1 MHDHRP
7 ILAHR
12 VERTLR
18 ERVRPADSTV
28 ICPLTVT
35 AYEVTDPG
43 YATGQGEPVSR
54 KEAMNADYQPF
65 TVGTP
70 WGPPWGTTWF
80 HVTAD
85 VPADKRDVD
94 LELVIDLGWE
104 DHSPGFQA
112 EGLVLTPEGDV
123 VKAVNPRNQW
133 VPVPAGAE
141 KVDFYIEAAAN
152 PLLLGVPPF
161 IPTQDG
167 DKETASSEPLYRLVR
182 ADLVE
187 VNHEARQLAYDLE
200 VARELAEH
208 LPEDDPRGW
217 KLLLACQ
224 DALDALDLA
233 DVAGTADRAREALA
247 PALSVPARPEAQQ
260 ITAVAHAHIDSAW
273 LWPLRETRRK
283 VVRTIANVLRL
294 LDDGRTM
301 YFALP
306 AAQHLAWLKE
316 DDPVLFDRAVA
327 AMKNGLAGKP
337 GIVPVGGMWVEPD
350 AVLPG
355 SEAMVRQ
362 FVEGQKFFR
371 EHTGEICPEMW
382 LPDSFGYSGALPQ
395 LAKLAGAKWFLTQ
408 KISWNQVNRFPHHT
422 LNWEGIDGTRI
433 FTHFPPV
440 DTYGAEVS
448 STQVRHAETNF
459 QDMGRANV
467 SLMPYGYGDGG
478 GGPTRDMLE
487 RIDRFANLSG
497 AAKLVHERPA
507 DFFTRAEEDY
517 PHPGV
522 WAGELYLELHRGTF
536 TSQADT
542 KLGNRRNEH
551 LLREAELWSAYAATV
566 AGFDY
571 PYEELEECWH
581 TVLLGQFHDI
591 LPGTSIAWVH
601 HEVVANHAKVTE
613 TLEDIIA
620 RATRALVGEGEQR
633 ITLNS
638 GPFDRP
644 AGSDQVPALGGAAG
658 PEQATDKSDG
668 TASEATDSGERVLD
682 NGILRATVTS
692 EGTVSSLVHV
702 ASGREVVPA
711 GEHLGSLVL
720 HEDFPNMWDAW
731 DVDPF
736 YRASAREV
744 TGGRITGQDATSI
757 QVSYDFGESNATVTF
772 SLPAGA
778 RSLGIDLDID
788 WHETEK
794 FLKLRLPVDIHALD
808 AAFETQFGHVRRTI
822 HENTS
827 WEAARFEVSTHRW
840 VHVGEPGFGVALANS
855 ATYGLDVAREARAG
869 GGTYTIIRPS
879 ILRAPR
885 FPDPATDQGHHHRS
899 FLLTPGADIPT
910 AVETGYEA
918 NLPLRTVRGDHA
930 PQRLLEV
937 SGAVVEAVK
946 LAEDRS
952 GDLIVRLYEPHGA
965 RAEVELRTE
974 RVYEASTCSL
984 LEGDLEG
991 YELPEIV
998 SEDNSHRLSLRPFQV
1013 ATVRLKE
1020 LQ

>member
-35 AYEVTDPG
+35 AYQVTDPG
-43 YATGQGEPVSR
+43 YATGQGEPISR
-54 KEAMNADYQPF
+54 EEAMNAKYEPF
-65 TVGTP
+65 AVGTL

-85 VPADKRDVD
+85 IPEDKRDRQ

-123 VKAVNPRNQW
+123 VKAINPRNQW
-133 VPVPAGAE
+133 VPVPAGAS

-161 IPTQDG
+161 IPTDDG
-167 DKETASSEPLYRLVR
+167 DKETASREPIYRLVR

-187 VNHEARQLAYDLE
+187 VNEQARQLAYDLE
-200 VARELAEH
+200 VARELSEH

-233 DVAGTADRAREALA
+233 DVAGTAERARQALA
-247 PALSVPARPEAQQ
+247 PALSVPARPEAQR

-306 AAQHLAWLKE
+306 AAQHLAWLEE
-316 DDPVLFDRAVA
+316 DDPVLFSRAVE

-371 EHTGEICPEMW
+371 KHTGEICPEMW

-487 RIDRFANLSG
+487 RIDRFADLSG
-497 AAKLVHERPA
+497 AAQLVHERPA
-507 DFFTRAEEDY
+507 DFFARAEEDY
-517 PHPGV
+517 PDPNV
-522 WAGELYLELHRGTF
+522 WVGELYLELHRGTF

-542 KLGNRRNEH
+542 KLGNRRSEH
-551 LLREAELWSAYAATV
+551 LLREAEMWAAYAAT
-566 AGFDY
+566 FTDFEY
-571 PYEELEECWH
+571 PYSDFEECWR

-601 HEVVANHAKVTE
+601 HEVVDNYARVAKR
-613 TLEDIIA
+613 LEEIID
-620 RATRALVGEGEQR
+620 RALRALVGEGDTT
-633 ITLNS
+633 IALNA
-638 GPFDRP
+638 GPVSRRLGD
-644 AGSDQVPALGGAAG
+644 SEIPALGGAAAKPAELPAG
-658 PEQATDKSDG
+658 QAEDL
-668 TASEATDSGERVLD
+668 VLD
-682 NGILRATVTS
+682 NGIVRATFTE
-692 EGTVSSLVHV
+692 EGTVSSLIHLD
-702 ASGREVVPA
+702 SGREVVPPA
-711 GEHLGSLVL
+711 EHLGSLVL

-731 DVDPF
+731 DVDEF
-736 YRASAREV
+736 YRASAREI
-744 TGGRITGQDATSI
+744 TGGKIVEHTEHRIA
-757 QVSYDFGESNATVTF
+757 VRYDFGSSRATVSFT
-772 SLPAGA
+772 LAPGA
-778 RSLGIDLDID
+778 RSLAIDLDID
-788 WHETEK
+788 WHESEK
-794 FLKLRLPVDIHALD
+794 FLKLRLPVDVHAID

-840 VHVGEPGFGVALANS
+840 VHVGEPGFGIALANS
-855 ATYGLDVAREARAG
+855 ATYGMDVTREGRKG
-869 GGTYTIIRPS
+869 GGTYTVLRPS

-885 FPDPATDQGHHHRS
+885 FPDPATDQGHHARS
-899 FLLTPGADIPT
+899 FLLTPGADIAT
-910 AVETGYEA
+910 AVETGYEI
-918 NLPLRTVRGDHA
+918 NLPVRTVTGARA
-930 PQRLLEV
+930 PERPIEV
-937 SGAVVEAVK
+937 TGAIVEAVK

-952 GDLIVRLYEPHGA
+952 GDLIVRLYEPYGS
-965 RAEVELRTE
+965 RLTAEIRTLRPFA
-974 RVYEASTCSL
+974 ASTCSL

-991 YELPEIV
+991 YELPEITSV
-998 SEDNSHRLSLRPFQV
+998 EDGRLHRLDLRPFQV

-1020 LQ
+1020 RA